1 MNDSVVVCF
10 KDVIMNKL
18 KLLFTALLLLCVIPA
33 AAKDDADKLFE
44 KRTVKLLCFGNSF
57 SMDVL
62 CYVPFVMKNIAPD
75 VDLTVAIAY
84 NGGSSLVQHMANF
97 SNSDVVQNG
106 VTYSPK
112 KYKLYKCTN
121 AKPWTLLGSYDA
133 NEALSNDD
141 WDIVTFQ
148 NATGT
153 VRKSYEIYYEPFINN
168 LCDSVVNRL
177 GDDIKLGWFSIHSS
191 SYFTYDELVN
201 FWADIVL
208 NTKRLLDNTPVTVH
222 FPYGTALQNLR
233 TVRKY
238 DNMGVSGFLM
248 ADTGH
253 LQEGIG
259 CLCAA
264 YANCLVLLKEIG
276 MTDVTVIGDTTRI
289 DEEFLKYNQV
299 QGQNIGDGIVGMDDE
314 SIYQAQ
320 LAATRAV
327 ENPFELTDINEETT
341 VGKVLVERLSN
352 FFYSINGGIV
362 EKPSKGI
369 YIHNGKKVLVK

>member
-1 MNDSVVVCF
+1 MF
-10 KDVIMNKL
+10 
-18 KLLFTALLLLCVIPA
+18 LFVALLLLCAVPA
-33 AAKDDADKLFE
+33 TAKNSDEEQTDK
-44 KRTVKLLCFGNSF
+44 KTIKLLCFGNSF

-75 VDLTVAIAY
+75 VDLTIAIAY

-97 SNSDVVQNG
+97 SNRDVVQNG

-112 KYKLYKCTN
+112 VYKLYKCTN

-133 NEALSNDD
+133 NGVLFNDD

-153 VRKSYEIYYEPFINN
+153 VRKSYGIYYEPFINN
-168 LCDSVVNRL
+168 LCDSVVNKL
-177 GDDIKLGWFSIHSS
+177 GDEIKLGWFSIHSS
-191 SYFTYDELVN
+191 SYFTYDELVS
-201 FWADIVL
+201 FWADIVE
-208 NTKRLLDNTPVTVH
+208 NTKILLDNSPVTVL

-238 DNMGVSGFLM
+238 DTMGVNGFLM

-264 YANCLVLLKEIG
+264 YANCLVLLKEAGITDIG
-276 MTDVTVIGDTTRI
+276 VIGDTTRI
-289 DEEFLKYNQV
+289 DKDFLQNNQI

-314 SIYQAQ
+314 SLYQAQ

-327 ENPFELTDINEETT
+327 EKPFELTDINKETT
-341 VGKVLVERLSN
+341 VENVFVERLSGL
-352 FFYSINGGIV
+352 FYNIGGLAV
-362 EKPSKGI
+362 ENPSKGI
-369 YIHNGKKVLVK
+369 YIHNGKKIIVK